1 EKTILKTLQLLE
13 KQLPEKIKLATGDI
27 VHLKKVAMGGLFTR
41 VNKNSKAIFANSLE
55 WDILDID
62 EIKYSL
68 IPFDNLAVK

>member
-1 EKTILKTLQLLE
+1 
-13 KQLPEKIKLATGDI
+13 
-27 VHLKKVAMGGLFTR
+27 MGGLFTR
-41 VNKNSKAIFANSLE
+41 VNKIAKLFFANSLE